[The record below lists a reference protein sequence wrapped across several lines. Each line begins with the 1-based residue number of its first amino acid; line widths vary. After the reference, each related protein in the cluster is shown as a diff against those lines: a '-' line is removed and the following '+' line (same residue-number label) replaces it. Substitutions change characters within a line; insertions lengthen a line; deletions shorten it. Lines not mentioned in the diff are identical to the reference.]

1 MIVNCKTASALIS
14 ESLDKPL
21 TPFQKLKV
29 HIHLFI
35 CRFVGGQDCAKYQ
48 AQIDFL
54 HQAAIHLPNK
64 THEHLSPSDKKRLQK
79 VIQGSLKTSR
89 KAKP

>member
-14 ESLDKPL
+14 ESMEKPL
-21 TPFQKLKV
+21 TPVQKLKV
-29 HIHLFI
+29 YIHLFL
-35 CRFVGGQDCAKYQ
+35 CRYVGGQDCAKYQ

-54 HQAAIHLPNK
+54 HQAASRMPQPKNVQLTPA
-64 THEHLSPSDKKRLQK
+64 DKKRLQK
-79 VIQGSLKTSR
+79 AIQGSLKKTQ